1 MNVAKRLYGTLKERL
16 NPMPD
21 KEDEQKVIETIRRG
35 VEFRGVNLWILILAV
50 LIASIGLNVDST
62 PIIIG
67 AMLISPL
74 MGPIIGTGLAVGIN
88 DMELLKRSLH
98 NLLVA
103 ALFGVGAATLYFV
116 LSPLDGKAPELLAHT
131 SPTLYDV
138 MIALLGGAAGFL
150 ALSSVGNHIQVIVGV
165 AISTALM
172 PPLCSVGLG
181 IATGRWLYALQAFY
195 LVFINSTFIAIST
208 FLFVRLFDFARKD
221 FASEENRRKVKRSI
235 IIISVTALI
244 PSFVFTYG
252 LIHNSRITPSTDE
265 GTAETALQPPPDY
278 RLLDSL
284 IFNEM
289 RILFPDISGLSMGIM
304 WQRDRDNAQSIPC
317 PLARIN
323 GDTMDSARAMRITE
337 WLRARTEISGLQVEF
352 TTP

>member
-1 MNVAKRLYGTLKERL
+1 MSIAKHLYGTLKERL
-16 NPMPD
+16 NPVPD
-21 KEDEQKVIETIRRG
+21 KEDEQKVIENIRRG

-103 ALFGVGAATLYFV
+103 ALFGVGAATLYFI

-150 ALSSVGNHIQVIVGV
+150 ALSTTGNHIQVIVGV

-208 FLFVRLFDFARKD
+208 FLFVRLFKFERKE
-221 FASEENRRKVKRSI
+221 FASDEKRRKVKRYI
-235 IIISVTALI
+235 IIISVAALI

-252 LIHNSRITPSTDE
+252 LIRNSH
-265 GTAETALQPPPDY
+265 TALPFDSTADEARQSTHDY

-284 IFNEM
+284 VFNEM
-289 RILFPDISGLSMGIM
+289 CILFPDVSGLSIGTL
-304 WQRDRDNAQSIPC
+304 WQRNEQSTQSTTYT
-317 PLARIN
+317 LARIN
-323 GDTMDSARAMRITE
+323 SRSMDSVQAMRITK
-337 WLRARTEISGLQVEF
+337 WLQARTGINSLHVEF
-352 TTP
+352 TAP